1 MYGQMWKKSMSN
13 AMGEPTLQQS
23 YEEGFYD
30 AKSSV
35 LELIDEW
42 YAEYKSQLD
51 HLPLSISLGFL
62 KKAIIDADVEDLE

>member
-1 MYGQMWKKSMSN
+1 MSN

-42 YAEYKSQLD
+42 YTEYKPQLD
-51 HLPLSISLGFL
+51 HLPLPLALGFL
-62 KKAIIDADVEDLE
+62 KKAIIEADVLDME

>member
-1 MYGQMWKKSMSN
+1 MSN

-51 HLPLSISLGFL
+51 NLPLPLALGFL
-62 KKAIIDADVEDLE
+62 KRAIIDADVLDAE